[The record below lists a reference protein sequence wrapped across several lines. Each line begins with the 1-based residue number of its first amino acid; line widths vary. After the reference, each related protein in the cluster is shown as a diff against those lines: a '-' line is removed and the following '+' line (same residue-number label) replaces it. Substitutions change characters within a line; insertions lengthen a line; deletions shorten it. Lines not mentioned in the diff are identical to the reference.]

1 MKKILFLG
9 SNKGV
14 FQMVSEANKLGYY
27 TIVTDY
33 LEPEKSNAKQIAS
46 EYWMLST
53 ADIDELELKC
63 KENSI
68 GGIACGI
75 SGFNINSALE
85 LTKRLNLP
93 FYCTR
98 ETRQKSLV
106 KSDFKAMCKNAKVPV
121 AKDFFVS
128 YPPTELELSAI
139 EFPVMVKAVDQGSN
153 RGMSYC
159 YKKEDILPAINYAHT
174 FSKNEKFIIERML
187 HGVEYTAYYA
197 LANGDASLVCLY
209 TDLSQPGT
217 PNSCYAINTTAC
229 DKLDLYLKEVDPYF
243 RDMLKNEGMK
253 EGICWI
259 ELILDED
266 GHFYALDMG
275 YRMTG
280 DMMAIPIMDVYGF
293 NSYRWMIEIAAGIK
307 HKKEDLPLLK
317 GNKPAKCGCSY
328 ILWSNN
334 KPGTVAEIVGL
345 EDILKDENI
354 ILTTDVK
361 IGSKY
366 KAYQYLLTF
375 SFTCDDVETVCQT
388 IEKINHVKVLNTE
401 GVDVSIHFTDFDR
414 LRKIYYSN

>member
-33 LEPEKSNAKQIAS
+33 LEPEMSNAKQIAS

-53 ADIDELELKC
+53 ADIDALELKC

-106 KSDFKAMCKNAKVPV
+106 KSDFKTMCKNAKVPV

-128 YPPTELELSAI
+128 NPPTELELSAI

-217 PNSCYAINTTAC
+217 PN
-229 DKLDLYLKEVDPYF
+229 
-243 RDMLKNEGMK
+243 MQ
-253 EGICWI
+253 
-259 ELILDED
+259 LIQQPVISL
-266 GHFYALDMG
+266 
-275 YRMTG
+275 
-280 DMMAIPIMDVYGF
+280 I
-293 NSYRWMIEIAAGIK
+293 
-307 HKKEDLPLLK
+307 
-317 GNKPAKCGCSY
+317 Y
-328 ILWSNN
+328 I
-334 KPGTVAEIVGL
+334 
-345 EDILKDENI
+345 
-354 ILTTDVK
+354 
-361 IGSKY
+361 
-366 KAYQYLLTF
+366 
-375 SFTCDDVETVCQT
+375 
-388 IEKINHVKVLNTE
+388 
-401 GVDVSIHFTDFDR
+401 
-414 LRKIYYSN
+414 